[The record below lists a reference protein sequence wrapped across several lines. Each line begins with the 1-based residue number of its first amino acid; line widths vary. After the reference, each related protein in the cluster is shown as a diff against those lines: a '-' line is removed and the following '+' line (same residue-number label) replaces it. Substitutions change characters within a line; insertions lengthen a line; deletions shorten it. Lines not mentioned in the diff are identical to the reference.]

1 MGLLNNREERASQF
15 ISIRTLLVGLAES
28 ERCGLADAAG
38 EMLFHLAAGDAGNP
52 KFIRQDQQSLINS
65 SANQKIMD
73 KLLRH
78 VASTGVFTPGW
89 NDEIHES
96 DFDSYGWLRSDM
108 SFFFLIDIGEATDPP
123 FLAASWKPAQNQP
136 EWLKP
141 YENRNRLSISEAVC
155 LLVRTDPEICEP
167 YGINENEGYAEMRR
181 WKAALLDAMN
191 SNKWGFNETTWG
203 TNRDEEQT
211 IEHVGIKAWARNTN
225 APWPFLDNLPAPAPE
240 SAEGRAIASELVASK
255 NRIAELEKILT
266 EVTAARNQSCE
277 STAAFSVN
285 VPHMNK
291 ALNAVFK
298 IMDENWRSYDA
309 KRLPKQINIAREID
323 TALGWGNSG
332 SPNKDP
338 SRNAKVIAMLI
349 KPDGIGDTE

>member
-96 DFDSYGWLRSDM
+96 EFDSYGWLRSDM

-141 YENRNRLSISEAVC
+141 YENRNRLSISETVC
-155 LLVRTDPEICEP
+155 LLVRTDPEICDP
-167 YGINENEGYAEMRR
+167 YGINDNEDYAEMRR
-181 WKAALLDAMN
+181 WKAALFDAIN
-191 SNKWGFNETTWG
+191 SDKWRFNESTWG

-211 IEHVGIKAWARNTN
+211 IEHVGIKVWAQETN

-240 SAEGRAIASELVASK
+240 SAEGRAIASELVAAK
-255 NRIAELEKILT
+255 NRIAELEKQLL
-266 EVTAARNQSCE
+266 EAKAATQQNNECTKASCIDL
-277 STAAFSVN
+277 
-285 VPHMNK
+285 PHINK
-291 ALNAVFK
+291 GMAAVFK
-298 IMDENWRSYDA
+298 ITEENWRTYDP
-309 KRLPKQINIAREID
+309 KRLPKQVNIAREID
-323 TALGWGNSG
+323 AALGWGNCG
-332 SPNKDP
+332 SSDKDP
-338 SRNAKVIAMLI
+338 SRNAKAIATLI
-349 KPDGIGDTE
+349 KPDGVSDTE